1 MTYQIFPFG
10 EVWQNGIFNVPKIV
24 AERYIKMASEYQ
36 IKALLILLSMDG
48 RCAVEDISKKLG
60 ITASDVKDIMEFWVE
75 EGVISTVDGE
85 EHAKT
90 VKQTANKKAKFEEKV
105 EKTET
110 VEETKTVVKEN
121 KLQDLTPPDI
131 TPKEAVEIL
140 RNSKELQFLV
150 NSAQETLARTISQS
164 EIATIIQMVNYY
176 GLNPEIVLTIFS
188 YCKAERE
195 KGRAL
200 GVSYIAK
207 MAKNWA
213 EEGIVTLD
221 EAEKKL
227 KAIEKADGLWKNI
240 CEWLCISYRKPTSS
254 QSKTVE
260 HWQHEL
266 DDEMIEIAC
275 IETREN
281 ASEPSYKYLK
291 SIVENWLKK
300 GIKTPEQFKQ
310 DKLNFES
317 KKNGSKNGAKNHI
330 ESAPSYNLDKIKD
343 KAKNN
348 TDIF

>member
-36 IKALLILLSMDG
+36 IKALLILLSMNG
-48 RCAVEDISKKLG
+48 RCENEDISKKLG
-60 ITASDVKDIMEFWVE
+60 ITVSDVKDIMEFWIE
-75 EGVISTVDGE
+75 EGIISTADGE
-85 EHAKT
+85 ETEKV
-90 VKQTANKKAKFEEKV
+90 VKQNTEKKARFEEKE
-105 EKTET
+105 EKSES
-110 VEETKTVVKEN
+110 VEEVKTVVKEN
-121 KLQDLTPPDI
+121 KFKDLTPPEI
-131 TPKEAVEIL
+131 SPKEAVEIL

-150 NSAQETLARTISQS
+150 NSAQETLARTVSQS

-176 GLNPEIVLTIFS
+176 GLTPEIVLTIFS
-188 YCKAERE
+188 FCKSERE

-213 EEGIVTLD
+213 EEGITTLD

-260 HWQHEL
+260 RWQKEL
-266 DDEMIEIAC
+266 DDEMIELAC
-275 IETREN
+275 TETREN
-281 ASEPSYKYLK
+281 ANEPSYKYLK
-291 SIVENWLKK
+291 SVVENWLKK

-310 DKLNFES
+310 DKLDFEN
-317 KKNGSKNGAKNHI
+317 KKNKMKKGAKNQI
-330 ESAPSYNLDKIKD
+330 ESAPSYNLDKIRD